1 MNYLIIT
8 KNKRILKNLWVV
20 IENVNFKNKIILKS
34 LKNKRDKT
42 KTHHL
47 KKNPKV
53 PQKTKQNIKIT
64 YVNAILLAKEGITCS
79 F

>member
-8 KNKRILKNLWVV
+8 KNKINLKNLWVV

-42 KTHHL
+42 KTHHF
-47 KKNPKV
+47 KKKPKSS
-53 PQKTKQNIKIT
+53 PENKTKH
-64 YVNAILLAKEGITCS
+64 
-79 F
+79 